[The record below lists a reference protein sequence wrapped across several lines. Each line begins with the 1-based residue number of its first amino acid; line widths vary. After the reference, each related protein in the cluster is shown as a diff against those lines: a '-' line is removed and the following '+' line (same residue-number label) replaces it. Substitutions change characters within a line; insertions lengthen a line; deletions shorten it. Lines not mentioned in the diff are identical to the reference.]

1 MAGIGFQLKNLIS
14 NRSIS
19 AKLLAFGY
27 SVVLSSGNWLISIV
41 IIFVFSKIALVMGG
55 NKKVVYDLNIYITN
69 VVALALISSGFFQF
83 EYTRF
88 ASDRIFEKK
97 YNLIIP
103 NYFGAL
109 FIVAII
115 GFISGIILGYYF
127 FWDYNKLIFL
137 LFAITVAISSC
148 VFLSSALLTGLKSF
162 RYILFSFMVSY
173 LIAGISI
180 LYFKNNFIL
189 LVCSFYLSQ
198 NMLFLMLSY
207 KIFKEYYSD
216 SLFRFDFL
224 KKPNKRILIFTG
236 FIYYLGV
243 WIDKYLFWFSEE
255 TSKKVIGNMASSP
268 FYDIPITLAYISLL
282 PGISALFLY
291 TEAEFFEYY
300 DLYYSAV
307 RDFGTLE
314 DLYYFANMLISAVR
328 DLIFS
333 VMRIQIIF
341 DIIIILAQDK
351 LFLKLLSI
359 PKIYLPEIDIMIIA
373 ATVQLLFIVLF
384 SIFSYFDLMKNLLKI
399 SIVFFLAN
407 FLFTY
412 TSIKMGPYYYG
423 YGLFFAGAISSLY
436 AIYLLRRFL
445 DEINYYT
452 FVHSGKL

>member
-1 MAGIGFQLKNLIS
+1 FYASQ
-14 NRSIS
+14 
-19 AKLLAFGY
+19 
-27 SVVLSSGNWLISIV
+27 
-41 IIFVFSKIALVMGG
+41 
-55 NKKVVYDLNIYITN
+55 NI
-69 VVALALISSGFFQF
+69 
-83 EYTRF
+83 
-88 ASDRIFEKK
+88 
-97 YNLIIP
+97 
-103 NYFGAL
+103 L
-109 FIVAII
+109 FI
-115 GFISGIILGYYF
+115 
-127 FWDYNKLIFL
+127 
-137 LFAITVAISSC
+137 
-148 VFLSSALLTGLKSF
+148 
-162 RYILFSFMVSY
+162 
-173 LIAGISI
+173 
-180 LYFKNNFIL
+180 
-189 LVCSFYLSQ
+189 
-198 NMLFLMLSY
+198 MLSY

-224 KKPNKRILIFTG
+224 EKPNKRILIFTG

-282 PGISALFLY
+282 PGVSSLFLY
-291 TEAEFFEYY
+291 TEVEFFEYY

-314 DLYYFANMLISAVR
+314 DLYYFGNMLISAVR

-373 ATVQLLFIVLF
+373 ATVQLLFIILF

-399 SIVFFLAN
+399 SLVFFLTN

-412 TSIKMGPYYYG
+412 ISIKMGPYYYG
-423 YGLFFAGAISSLY
+423 YGLLFAGAISSLY

-445 DEINYYT
+445 DEIHYYT

>member
-207 KIFKEYYSD
+207 KIFREYYSD

-412 TSIKMGPYYYG
+412 ISIKMGPYYYG